1 MAKKIDVSIKLIR
14 LGVGLAPNGMKYSF
28 IRFLNYFYNEL
39 LLSIEIETG
48 TQVGDGLKIYHGYG
62 IVVNKGSVIGRD
74 CVLRNG
80 VVIGNKM
87 LSDGTESRCPVIG
100 DRVNFG
106 ANAIAIG
113 EITIGDDVTVGAGA
127 VVVKDVPAGATV
139 VGNPARV
146 IATRS

>member
-1 MAKKIDVSIKLIR
+1 MAKKLKLSVFIILLGSKYRESIISKLVKI
-14 LGVGLAPNGMKYSF
+14 
-28 IRFLNYFYNEL
+28 INYFYNEI

-48 TQVGDGLKIYHGYG
+48 TRVGEGLKIYHGYG
-62 IVVNKGSVIGRD
+62 IVINKGTVIGRH
-74 CVLRNG
+74 CTLRNG
-80 VVIGNKM
+80 VVIGNKLRM
-87 LSDGTESRCPVIG
+87 DGSETGCPKIG